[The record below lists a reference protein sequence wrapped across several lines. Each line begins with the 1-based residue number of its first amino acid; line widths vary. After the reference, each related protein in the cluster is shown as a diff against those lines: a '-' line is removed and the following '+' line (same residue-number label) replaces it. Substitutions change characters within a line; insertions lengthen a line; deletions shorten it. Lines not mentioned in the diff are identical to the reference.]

1 MISSSSRR
9 CWATID
15 LAVLERNIGRIRRA
29 LPRHIKYISVVK
41 ADAYGH
47 GLPQVAPR
55 LMQSFIDCFAVA
67 TVYEAVTIRELGA
80 GWPILVMSPV
90 LPEEDSFIAEYDLT
104 PTVSSF
110 EELDRFEALGRS
122 WGKKIPI
129 HFKIDTGMGRAG
141 VWHSSALSLFKEIL
155 EKENIVLAGV
165 YTHFAEA
172 DKDLGYTCVQRK
184 LFSDLLVEFQK
195 VVSGFFDFKDLVIH
209 ADNSAGLETFDVEG
223 WFNGIRLG
231 IIQYG
236 IVSDYNSW
244 LGKLGIEP
252 VLTLKTRVG
261 LLKNLPKGATVSYGR
276 TYTLT
281 RDSRIAIVTAGYG
294 DGIPRELSNKG
305 EVIIRD
311 KKVPVIGRVTMDQTI
326 VDVTDLPET
335 HVGDEVILIGQSPN
349 EAITISDWSR
359 LANTIEWDV
368 YCSIT
373 KRVPRNYLN
382 NLFS

>member
-15 LAVLERNIGRIRRA
+15 LAALERNIGRIRCA

-47 GLPQVAPR
+47 GLPQVVPR

-67 TVYEAVTIRELGA
+67 TVYEALTVRELGA
-80 GWPILVMSPV
+80 GWPILIMSPI

-110 EELDRFEALGRS
+110 EELDRFEALGKS

-129 HFKIDTGMGRAG
+129 HLKIDTGMGRAG
-141 VWHSSALSLFKEIL
+141 IWHSSALSLFKKIL
-155 EKENIVLAGV
+155 KQENVLLAGV
-165 YTHFAEA
+165 YTHFASA
-172 DKDLGYTCVQRK
+172 DKDLAYTDVQRK
-184 LFSDLLVEFQK
+184 IFSDLLLQFQ
-195 VVSGFFDFKDLVIH
+195 GMAFDLKNLIIH
-209 ADNSAGLETFDVEG
+209 ADNSAGLETFDADG
-223 WFNGIRLG
+223 CFNAIRLG
-231 IIQYG
+231 IIQFG
-236 IVSDYNSW
+236 ILSDHDSW

-252 VLTLKTRVG
+252 ILTLKTRVG
-261 LLKNLPKGATVSYGR
+261 LLKNLPKDATVSYGR
-276 TYTLT
+276 TYTLV
-281 RDSRIAIVTAGYG
+281 RDSRVAIVTAGYG
-294 DGIPRELSNKG
+294 DGIPIDLSNKG
-305 EVIIRD
+305 MVIIRD

-326 VDVTDLPET
+326 VDVSDLPEVN
-335 HVGDEVILIGQSPN
+335 VGDEVTLIGQSSN
-349 EAITISDWSR
+349 ESITISDWSR

-382 NLFS
+382 NPFS